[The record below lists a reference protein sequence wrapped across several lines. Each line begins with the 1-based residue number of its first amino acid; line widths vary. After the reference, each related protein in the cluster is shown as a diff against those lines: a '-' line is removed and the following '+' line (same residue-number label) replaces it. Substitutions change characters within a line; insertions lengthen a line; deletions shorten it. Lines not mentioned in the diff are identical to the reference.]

1 MVGTFA
7 KAIGM
12 VPAIPKPN
20 RNIGIQDG
28 RHYDRFEMVGY
39 LDLESLK
46 YLTIHHPNNFSIGA
60 PTVVCEL

>member
-12 VPAIPKPN
+12 VLAIPKPN

-28 RHYDRFEMVGY
+28 SHYDWFGMVGY
-39 LDLESLK
+39 LDLESLQ
-46 YLTIHHPNNFSIGA
+46 YLTIYHPNHFSIGA